1 MQGLGWTGTSVQALE
16 FDSASLGVLVWTT
29 LILPACL
36 ATFTDMVAPEDFACQ
51 DKLAVPNVASCVSLI
66 ESYGIVI
73 TL

>member
-1 MQGLGWTGTSVQALE
+1 MDWHKCAGSGVRFGQLGRTCLDNTH
-16 FDSASLGVLVWTT
+16 
-29 LILPACL
+29 ILPACL